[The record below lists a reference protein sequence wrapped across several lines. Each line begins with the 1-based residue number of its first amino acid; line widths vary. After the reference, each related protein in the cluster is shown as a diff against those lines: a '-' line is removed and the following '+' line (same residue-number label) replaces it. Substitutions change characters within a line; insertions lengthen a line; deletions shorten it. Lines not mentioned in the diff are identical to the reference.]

1 MFWKFLG
8 LAVLGVFF
16 IKFGMMAAVV
26 PLLSV
31 GLQGALFII
40 ALMVLV
46 LIYRA
51 SRKHS

>member
-8 LAVLGVFF
+8 LAILGLFF
-16 IKFGMMAAVV
+16 IKFGMMTAVV

-46 LIYRA
+46 LVYRKV
-51 SRKHS
+51 RKRS